1 MEFLIENWER
11 VLIGF
16 MIAEKIVKISPMAW
30 DDILVDGIK
39 SVFMAVKVKS
49 DADSIKNKIL

>member
-1 MEFLIENWER
+1 MLEFITENWQY

-16 MIAEKIVKISPMAW
+16 MVLEKIVKVSPAKW

-39 SVFMAVKVKS
+39 SMATKLVGKGK
-49 DADSIKNKIL
+49 